1 MELIWNTLAGGDDEL
16 CAVPV
21 TMNSVFQIVMY
32 NPLTGVPVP
41 LGLLYMYVA
50 LWARR
55 RFFVGHGL
63 VP

>member
-21 TMNSVFQIVMY
+21 AMNSVFLIVMY
-32 NPLTGVPVP
+32 SPLTEVPVL
-41 LGLLYMYVA
+41 LGLLYVYVA

-55 RFFVGHGL
+55 SFYVGHGS